1 MATISS
7 LMTVEEFLALPD
19 DGVER
24 ELIRGELRE
33 SSMTTRGG
41 PHCMVM
47 TNLARVLSNWLCIQ
61 PLPRGRIF
69 TGDMRVLLRR
79 TPDSF
84 VGADLAYISTE
95 LAAKTPIN
103 TTFIDGAPVLVVEIV
118 SPSDTVEGIA
128 EKVRGYLEAGVSL
141 VWEVNP
147 FYETILVHRPDARPE
162 LFNTEHGLTAE
173 PHLPGFQTRVSEI
186 FMV

>member
-7 LMTVEEFLALPD
+7 LMTVEELLALPD

-33 SSMTTRGG
+33 SSMTTRSKR
-41 PHCMVM
+41 HALAMS
-47 TNLARVLSNWLCIQ
+47 NLAYVLVTWLRQQATPRGTLFTGDARVLI
-61 PLPRGRIF
+61 
-69 TGDMRVLLRR
+69 RR
-79 TPDSF
+79 NPDTF
-84 VGADLAYISTE
+84 VGADLAYISAEMAEQTAE
-95 LAAKTPIN
+95 AV
-103 TTFIDGAPVLVVEIV
+103 TFIDVIPVLVVEIV
-118 SPSDTVEGIA
+118 SPSDTAESIA
-128 EKVRGYLEAGVSL
+128 EKVREYLEAGVAL

-147 FYETILVHRPDARPE
+147 FYETVLVHRPDARPE
-162 LFNTEHGLTAE
+162 LFNTLQELKAE